1 MNVMFHVYT
10 VNLNIWLVTCTHR
23 HPSLHPV
30 QFCLWHGNNCNDIYC
45 SLSISVGSLYVRKF
59 FKEEAKTKA
68 MEMVEDIRR
77 EFIHI
82 LMNVDWMDEK
92 TK

>member
-1 MNVMFHVYT
+1 MYENHVCT
-10 VNLNIWLVTCTHR
+10 VNSIMWLVTGTHR
-23 HPSLHPV
+23 LPSLLPV
-30 QFCLWHGNNCNDIYC
+30 QFWLWHGDNCDDIYC

-68 MEMVEDIRR
+68 MEMVEDIRK